1 MNSSVWTE
9 AVQGLGAGRTERW
22 RVEEPS
28 GRGSPWRSLSAG
40 VANDKAEGV
49 PTGTTFSGGRRRP
62 AASGSSARRRPGP
75 RPGADGS
82 CVRELSDSGL
92 GRT

>member
-1 MNSSVWTE
+1 MGRVPAGQTE
-9 AVQGLGAGRTERW
+9 AVQGPGAGRTERW

-49 PTGTTFSGGRRRP
+49 PTGTAFSGGRRRP
-62 AASGSSARRRPGP
+62 ATSGPSAQRRPGP
-75 RPGADGS
+75 RPGVGGS
-82 CVRELSDSGL
+82 GV
-92 GRT
+92 